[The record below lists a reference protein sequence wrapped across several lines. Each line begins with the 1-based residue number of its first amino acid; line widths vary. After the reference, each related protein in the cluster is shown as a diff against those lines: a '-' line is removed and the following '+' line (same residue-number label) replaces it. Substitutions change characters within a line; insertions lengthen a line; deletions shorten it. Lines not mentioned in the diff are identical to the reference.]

1 MISSMATQL
10 THSYEF
16 FPAGEQVPSFS
27 LTAIKSGR
35 QISPASSKGNVLG
48 LIFHGRETVHAVV
61 DINTTVRPL
70 YPDPKPVV
78 LVSVLDLSIV
88 PRLLHGAVRPMLEQA
103 YDQAAREI
111 PKGYDPADYVFLLPD
126 WTGAVTKAFRVK
138 NTGKTAAVVVIGREG
153 QVVGS
158 YQGPRPGEA
167 TLQLVQ
173 QAVGAT

>member
-1 MISSMATQL
+1 MSQAS
-10 THSYEF
+10 THYAF
-16 FPAGEQVPSFS
+16 YPAGGPAPSFS

-35 QISPASSKGNVLG
+35 QINPASCKGDVLG
-48 LIFHGRETVHAVV
+48 LIFHGRETVQAVV

-88 PRLLHGAVRPMLEQA
+88 PRLLHGAVKPMLEQA

-126 WTGAVTKAFRVK
+126 WSGAVTKAFK
-138 NTGKTAAVVVIGREG
+138 AKDTGKLAAVVVINPQG

-158 YQGPRPGEA
+158 YQGPQPGPA
-167 TLQLVQ
+167 MLSLIQ
-173 QAVGAT
+173 QALA